1 MMSKNNTYSL
11 NSYVFC
17 ILYKIYLNIGL
28 SMEILDTR
36 TVIHISGA
44 RQHNLK
50 NISLSLP
57 KDRLVVITGPSGS
70 GKSSLAFDTLYAEG
84 QRKYVESLSVYARQ
98 FLDMMPKPEV
108 DVISGL
114 CPAISIEQKSVSH
127 NPRSTVGTVT
137 EIYDYLR
144 LLFARIG
151 KVYSPVTGMCIEAQ
165 SASQMAQRILMLP
178 VDAKYALLAP
188 IVRGG
193 KGEFKTIFGTLK
205 KQGYS
210 KIKINDSFY
219 DIEDVPVLNKR
230 TMHDISVLVQRFRIP
245 SKEDQDFLNILTQSI
260 EQALRLGNH
269 YVVVE
274 PLEGSEPIGP
284 SLYLSASMSCPIS
297 GFSLPEVEPRL
308 FSFNSPYG
316 ACSLCDGL
324 GVLSLGDSVAEEAED
339 IPVCSKCHGSRLS
352 EASLCV
358 KIQDVHIAQVGK
370 FSLTQALNW
379 IHHIEPQIEE
389 EKRIISTPILREI
402 KSRLQFLIDVGLA
415 YITLSRGSSTLSGGE
430 TQRIRLASQIGSGL
444 TGVLYVL
451 DEPSIGLHQRD
462 NNRLIRTLHQLRD
475 LGNTVI
481 VVEHDEDTIRHADY
495 VVDMGPGA
503 GFLGGDIVAQGT
515 PKEIETHS
523 CSLTGAYLRKEK
535 SIPIPLELRSGH
547 QDKVICV
554 KGATVNNLKNLTLS
568 FPLGKMIGVS
578 GVSGSGKSSLV
589 MDTLCK
595 GIRYLHQKRSL
606 EGICCEIS
614 GTEWIDK
621 MIEMDQSPIG
631 RTPRSN
637 VATYTGLFTLIRE
650 WFSILPE
657 SKRRGYTP
665 SRFSFNVEGGRCEHC
680 KGDGVLCIEMHFLPN
695 VYVTCSQCQ
704 GQRYNKTTLEV
715 HYKEKSIGDVLG
727 MSVTQALS
735 FFEDI
740 PSIYKRLAVIN
751 SVGLGYVQIGQGA
764 PTLSGGEAQ
773 RVKLA
778 KELMKRSTGNTLYIL
793 DEPTTGLHFDDVRQ
807 LLEVLHR
814 LADQG
819 NTLVI
824 IEHNLDVLKTLDWII
839 DIGPE
844 GGEEGGYIVVE
855 GTPKCVSACVESH
868 TGKYLASC
876 F

>member
-1 MMSKNNTYSL
+1 MS
-11 NSYVFC
+11 
-17 ILYKIYLNIGL
+17 
-28 SMEILDTR
+28 ILDTR
-36 TVIHISGA
+36 TVICISGA

-50 NISLSLP
+50 NISLSIP
-57 KDRLVVITGPSGS
+57 KDKLVVITGPSGS

-108 DVISGL
+108 DAISGL

-144 LLFARIG
+144 LLFARLG
-151 KVYSPVTGMCIEAQ
+151 KVYSPATGMCIEPQ
-165 SASQMAQRILMLP
+165 SASQMVERILTLP
-178 VDAKYALLAP
+178 FNGRYALLAP
-188 IVRGG
+188 IARGE
-193 KGEFKTIFGTLK
+193 KGEFKAIFTSLK
-205 KQGYS
+205 KQGYA
-210 KIKINDSFY
+210 KVKVDDQFY
-219 DIEDVPVLNKR
+219 DIEDVPKLQKR
-230 TMHDISVLVQRFRIP
+230 TMHDIFAVVHRFRIP
-245 SKEDQDFLNILTQSI
+245 PQDSNSEFLHTLTQSV
-260 EQALRLGNH
+260 EQALRLGNQ
-269 YVVVE
+269 YIVVE
-274 PLEGSEPIGP
+274 PLDQSDHPK
-284 SLYLSASMSCPIS
+284 LHLSGSMSCPVS

-324 GVLSLGDSVAEEAED
+324 GVLSFGTVGEEEEGED
-339 IPVCSKCHGSRLS
+339 VPVCFKCHGNRLS
-352 EASLCV
+352 EAALCV
-358 KIQDVHIAQVGK
+358 KIRDVHIAHVGQW
-370 FSLTQALNW
+370 SLTHLLDW
-379 IHHIEPQIEE
+379 IHQLEPEIED

-402 KSRLQFLIDVGLA
+402 KSRLQFLIDVGLSYLA
-415 YITLSRGSSTLSGGE
+415 LSRASSTLSGGE

-462 NNRLIRTLHQLRD
+462 NDRLIRTLHRLRD

-481 VVEHDEDTIRHADY
+481 VVEHDEDTIRHADH

-503 GFLGGDIVAQGT
+503 GYLGGEIVAQGT
-515 PKEIETHS
+515 PQEIEAHRD
-523 CSLTGAYLRKEK
+523 SLTGAYLRREK
-535 SIPIPLELRSGH
+535 WIPVPETLRPGQSN
-547 QDKVICV
+547 KVLCV
-554 KGATVNNLKNLTLS
+554 VGAKINNLKNLTVS
-568 FPLGKMIGVS
+568 FPLGKMIGVA

-595 GIRYLHQKRSL
+595 GVRYVNQHRSL
-606 EGICCEIS
+606 EGICQEIS
-614 GTEWIDK
+614 GIEWIDK
-621 MIEMDQSPIG
+621 LIEMDQSPIG

-650 WFSILPE
+650 WFAILPE
-657 SKRRGYTP
+657 SKIRGYTP
-665 SRFSFNVEGGRCEHC
+665 SRFSFNVQGGRCEHC

-695 VYVTCSQCQ
+695 VYVTCTQCQ
-704 GQRYNKTTLEV
+704 GQRYNGPTLEV
-715 HYKEKSIGDVLG
+715 HYKGKSIGDILC
-727 MSVTQALS
+727 MSVTEALS
-735 FFEDI
+735 FFQDI
-740 PSIYKRLAVIN
+740 ASIHKRLSVIE
-751 SVGLGYVQIGQGA
+751 SVGLGYVRIGQGA

-778 KELMKRSTGNTLYIL
+778 KELMKRSTGKTLYIL

-807 LLEVLHR
+807 LLELLHR

-839 DIGPE
+839 DVGPE
-844 GGEEGGYIVVE
+844 GGEAGGYIVVE
-855 GTPKCVSACVESH
+855 GTPKTISECTQSYTGSH
-868 TGKYLASC
+868 LLSYL
-876 F
+876 